1 MSVAQMIGG
10 PDQSERSIGRHIED
24 VFGCSDHYDTLA
36 VLRFKDIT
44 VTERRSPR
52 QQQLRFLAILEAHQL
67 PGFLA
72 LVEGQDQSG
81 SDFQH

>member
-1 MSVAQMIGG
+1 MPVAQMIGS

-24 VFGCSDHYDTLA
+24 VFGRTDYYDTPT

-52 QQQLRFLAILEAHQL
+52 QQQLRFLALLEAHQL
-67 PGFLA
+67 TGFLA

-81 SDFQH
+81 SDFRD